1 MNFGRKIMVK
11 DVKGEVRTAPKD
23 PKVTKNGMYF
33 VKYDPGNGV
42 DIPESLLVC
51 MEMEPGNLNSMR
63 VVSHFSG
70 PKAAQL
76 CHFLDPDGVNLGESK
91 S

>member
-11 DVKGEVRTAPKD
+11 DIKGEPKAAPKD

-33 VKYDPGNGV
+33 VKYDPGNGA

-51 MEMEPGNLNSMR
+51 MEKEPGNLNSMR

-76 CHFLDPDGVNLGESK
+76 CHFLDPDGVNLGGSK